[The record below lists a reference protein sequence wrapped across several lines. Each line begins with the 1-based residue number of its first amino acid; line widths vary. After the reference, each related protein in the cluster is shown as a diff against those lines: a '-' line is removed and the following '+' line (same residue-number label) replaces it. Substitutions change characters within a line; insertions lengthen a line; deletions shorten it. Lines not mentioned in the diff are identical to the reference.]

1 MYLRK
6 FTSNFRKNWSAGSSL
21 VVRDHLVLLED
32 GGGTVIVPKMTMCDR
47 CEFWV
52 VWGRARA

>member
-6 FTSNFRKNWSAGSSL
+6 FSSNFRKNWSAGNSL
-21 VVRDHLVLLED
+21 EMKDHLVLSVD
-32 GGGTVIVPKMTMCDR
+32 GGGAVIVSEMAMCDR
-47 CEFWV
+47 GEFWV